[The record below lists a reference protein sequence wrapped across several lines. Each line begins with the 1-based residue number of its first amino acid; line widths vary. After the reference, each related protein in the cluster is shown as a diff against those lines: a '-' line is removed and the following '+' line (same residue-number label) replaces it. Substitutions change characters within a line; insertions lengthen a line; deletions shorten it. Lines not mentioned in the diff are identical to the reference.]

1 MPPPPFPIPRVPSVL
16 HRALPPVPP
25 VKISNGQFKLQPPL
39 PPRPTSLVSFP
50 PPLPTSAPPLP
61 KSNPPFNFNQK
72 SPDYFSNYS
81 CKEEIYVSSASVIE
95 LDCSSPFNNDGSDSG
110 IYNASTTTGCSSCS
124 ENSLKREKAWGNA
137 FLKSTYHLDGFYN
150 DYEEQ
155 DISIWIDLE
164 VEEEEIYDGDF
175 VYESIYEVI
184 PQDSSQVK
192 VITGKGDKDSNL
204 TKIADVAG
212 KKIKK
217 LRRNW
222 SLKKDDI
229 SKGLSKI
236 KKSSKTLIED
246 VYSREV
252 KFSSVGRRKISLS
265 QLLSTDNP
273 ELRNPNTT
281 FYVGLKNAN
290 TDSLA
295 QFPNE
300 ISIANPSN
308 QILNTGPV
316 KSTSPLV
323 PSIDKKPD
331 TPSAPLRLRRK
342 SGKSGK
348 ATQPVVR
355 PIVPP
360 PAPPVNHK
368 THPQSSSSSSAN
380 TSLTAGSSDPSARKL
395 LSTSL
400 TSDTQKVDN
409 PPAQTCD
416 TVTNTLRSS
425 EIEETYT
432 SSLFLTEP
440 LYQFYDRAAKCDNKT
455 ICDNDLMSSGVRDQ
469 QDTQERKLSRM
480 LHKPSRSSVQELL
493 VSNAGQRSLWSD
505 LPEVVESGILE
516 NISNA
521 ERKLQEAIFEI
532 ISSEASYL
540 KSLNVLITHFAN
552 SPKFTGDFAVL
563 CPKDRMILFN
573 EVYEVRVCSEK
584 FLHDLENRWQ
594 ETILLSGISDII
606 LFHARNNFSI
616 FIKYCSNQVVQ
627 ERTLKRLKSEN
638 VYFADTLKELES
650 SQTCQSLSMYSFLML
665 PMQRITRLPLL
676 TAAIISHLP
685 PASPQLKPCKE
696 ALDVLNTLVRECN
709 EATRHKERMEEM
721 AKVSQII
728 DFRGLKSIP
737 LISSSRWLVKRV
749 KCTKISWKE
758 NPEKLT
764 FGKRVNKQSLTLF
777 LFTDLL
783 LVCKKK
789 NDEKFAVVD
798 YSHRNMVEVSELE
811 SSHGIPGLGD
821 NSGFP
826 AWLTLLQNNENK
838 TQEMLVSFNLESDRS
853 RWIEMVSPI
862 LSKVPG
868 EKIYESWDCPKIEA
882 ISNHEPTENDEIAI
896 CKGETANV
904 LKKTNDGWLFV
915 EKCSDGSQGW
925 LPKKIT
931 KEVESDH
938 KRAKNFK
945 QRYQFL
951 KALSEVNQTEA

>member
-1 MPPPPFPIPRVPSVL
+1 MPPPPFPIPRVPSVS

-25 VKISNGQFKLQPPL
+25 AKITNGQFQSRPPL
-39 PPRPTSLVSFP
+39 PHRPPSLINLHTPIPTFP
-50 PPLPTSAPPLP
+50 PPLP
-61 KSNPPFNFNQK
+61 KSNPPFNFLQK
-72 SPDYFSNYS
+72 NPDYSTYS
-81 CKEEIYVSSASVIE
+81 CKEEIYITSASVIE
-95 LDCSSPFNNDGSDSG
+95 LDCSTPTANDGSDSG

-137 FLKSTYHLDGFYN
+137 FCKSSYQLEGFYE

-155 DISIWIDLE
+155 DVSIWIDLG
-164 VEEEEIYDGDF
+164 VEDEEIYDGDF

-184 PQDSSQVK
+184 PQDTSQVK
-192 VITGKGDKDSNL
+192 VIAGKGDKDSNL
-204 TKIADVAG
+204 TKIAEVAG
-212 KKIKK
+212 KRIKK

-246 VYSREV
+246 VYNSREV

-273 ELRNPNTT
+273 ELKNPNTT
-281 FYVGLKNAN
+281 FYIGLK
-290 TDSLA
+290 TPVGTPVIPSPLPDVTSTG
-295 QFPNE
+295 
-300 ISIANPSN
+300 SPSN
-308 QILNTGPV
+308 QILNTGAV
-316 KSTSPLV
+316 NAASPLV
-323 PSIDKKPD
+323 PTSDKKSD
-331 TPSAPLRLRRK
+331 TPSAPLRPRRK

-355 PIVPP
+355 PLVPP
-360 PAPPVNHK
+360 PAPPINHK

-380 TSLTAGSSDPSARKL
+380 ASSTPRLADPPSPSSSSTISDIFHAPKL
-395 LSTSL
+395 QTEL
-400 TSDTQKVDN
+400 SDTV
-409 PPAQTCD
+409 PAD
-416 TVTNTLRSS
+416 
-425 EIEETYT
+425 IEETYT

-455 ICDNDLMSSGVRDQ
+455 SCDSDLMLGGGSSQ
-469 QDTQERKLSRM
+469 QDARERKISRM
-480 LHKPSRSSVQELL
+480 LQKTSRSSVQELL

-540 KSLNVLITHFAN
+540 KSLNVLINHFAN
-552 SPKFTGDFAVL
+552 TPKFLGDFAVL
-563 CPKDRMILFN
+563 CPKDRSILFN
-573 EVYEVRVCSEK
+573 DVYEVRVCSEK
-584 FLHDLENRWQ
+584 LLHDLETRWQ
-594 ETILLSGISDII
+594 EAILLSGISDII
-606 LFHARNNFSI
+606 LHHARNNFSI
-616 FIKYCSNQVVQ
+616 FIKYCSNQIVQ
-627 ERTLKRLKSEN
+627 DRTLKRLKSEN

-650 SQTCQSLSMYSFLML
+650 SQACQSLSMYSFLML

-685 PASPQLKPCKE
+685 HDSPELIPCKE
-696 ALDVLNTLVRECN
+696 ALEVLNNLVKECN

-721 AKVSQII
+721 DKVSQTI

-764 FGKRVNKQSLTLF
+764 FGKRVNKQNLVLF

-783 LVCKKK
+783 LICKKK
-789 NDEKFAVVD
+789 SDDKFAVVD

-811 SSHGIPGLGD
+811 SSHGIPGLGEQ
-821 NSGFP
+821 SGFP
-826 AWLTLLQNNENK
+826 AWLTLLQNHENK
-838 TQEMLVSFNLESDRS
+838 TQEMLISFNSESDRY
-853 RWIEMVSPI
+853 RWIEVVSPVI
-862 LSKVPG
+862 SKVPG
-868 EKIYESWDCPKIEA
+868 EKIYESWDCPKIEV
-882 ISNHEPTENDEIAI
+882 ISSHEPSEHDEIAI

-904 LKKTNDGWLFV
+904 LKKTNDGRPNTNILT
-915 EKCSDGSQGW
+915 
-925 LPKKIT
+925 LT
-931 KEVESDH
+931 
-938 KRAKNFK
+938 
-945 QRYQFL
+945 L
-951 KALSEVNQTEA
+951 